1 MLLWFVTLPVAYE
14 TEELEQ
20 KREEA
25 GKTWVSRWEKKRI
38 TGWKNT
44 YFQELELHFYILELL
59 SLSKTLL
66 VKNCFLPLHLE
77 QVEKQGT

>member
-25 GKTWVSRWEKKRI
+25 GKTWVSRWEKKGLHDGKI
-38 TGWKNT
+38 PTSKN
-44 YFQELELHFYILELL
+44 
-59 SLSKTLL
+59 
-66 VKNCFLPLHLE
+66 
-77 QVEKQGT
+77 